1 MTNSEQISEL
11 LNIHSTDIVVVN
23 GEEAHHKSREW
34 TDVEKKLI
42 RYALGGE
49 LTLSELCE
57 LVLEGAT
64 ALREKVSAEKYKI
77 EIILHRMELL
87 TTVQGMIEQADME
100 VKIAWNN
107 TKNIRRDSPTVATFA
122 QALGLSDEDI
132 DELFYEANQI
142 KI

>member
-1 MTNSEQISEL
+1 MIVKRKNNAPDIPEL
-11 LNIHSTDIVVVN
+11 LEPYILR
-23 GEEAHHKSREW
+23 SREI
-34 TDVEKKLI
+34 E
-42 RYALGGE
+42 RGGDYEVILQE
-49 LTLSELCE
+49 LPMQKTCE

-100 VKIAWNN
+100 VKIAWKH

-132 DELFYEANQI
+132 DELFLQANQI
-142 KI
+142 TI